1 MHNNANPNNSS
12 NTVANN
18 TAADSTVTESTVTES
33 TVAESTAEFVIIIGA
48 NSAIGHA
55 FAVQCLKQ
63 SQIDG
68 HPQSINLITISR
80 DSYQHSADIHS
91 LITQDQQQSS
101 WQHYQC
107 SNLQQDI
114 EHLMSQQIIPQITA
128 SNGSVSRILICNGV
142 LHQGAIQ
149 PEKKMED
156 INEANL
162 LALMQMNTI
171 TPMLWLQGLVKLLSK
186 QRSRVVI
193 SILSARVG
201 SISDNRLGGWY
212 SYRTSKAAL
221 NMLIKTTAVEFAR
234 RLKHVKLIAFH
245 PGTTDTPLSKPF
257 QHNVAE
263 GKLFTPEFVAQQLY
277 NIQSNIAVDGQASF
291 IDWAGNDIQ
300 W

>member
-1 MHNNANPNNSS
+1 MQNNANPNNSS
-12 NTVANN
+12 NTVAEN
-18 TAADSTVTESTVTES
+18 TATDSTV
-33 TVAESTAEFVIIIGA
+33 ANSTAEFVIIIGA

-55 FAVQCLKQ
+55 FATQCLKQ
-63 SQIDG
+63 NQADN
-68 HPQSINLITISR
+68 HPQPINLITISR
-80 DSYQHSADIHS
+80 DDYLHSADIHH
-91 LITQDQQQSS
+91 LISQNKTSS
-101 WQHYQC
+101 WQHHQC

-114 EHLMSQQIIPQITA
+114 EKLMNQQIIPQITA

-149 PEKKMED
+149 PEKKIED
-156 INEANL
+156 INEVNL

-277 NIQSNIAVDGQASF
+277 NIQSNITLDGQASF